1 MEALVLP
8 TVSVVI
14 TTHNRPDYLKE
25 SLAAVLKQT
34 VMPTEVFVIDD
45 GSSVSYE
52 EVLSLFPSDQF
63 TYVKVPV
70 ASGANAA
77 RNLGISKSTSDII
90 AFLDDDDVW
99 DNDYLEQHI
108 AAHQHADAVTCGYRF
123 LETPDK
129 IHINE
134 TEVITTEVIKKGNK
148 FCE

>member
-1 MEALVLP
+1 MEVQLLT

-34 VMPTEVFVIDD
+34 VMPKEVFVVDD
-45 GSSVSYE
+45 GSSVCYE
-52 EVLSLFPSDQF
+52 EVLSLFPRDQF
-63 TYVKVPV
+63 EYIKVPV

-77 RNLGISKSTSDII
+77 RNLGIAKSTSDII

-99 DNDYLEQHI
+99 DENYLEHHI
-108 AAHQHADAVTCGYRF
+108 TAHQHADAVTCGYRF

-134 TEVITTEVIKKGNK
+134 IEDITPK
-148 FCE
+148 